1 MNILEVVEA
10 CNAGVGRHVRGLSE
24 GLVAQGHRVTVA
36 YAPHR
41 VDESFRRFIGT
52 QQDNVRFIQLNTRRE
67 VSPTSDLHSVFQLL
81 RVIKL
86 KGPFDVIHGHSSK
99 GGAIARSAGRLSGV
113 PTVYTP
119 NSLILSSP
127 EISRVEAIAY
137 ALVER
142 ILGYWATSKFIA
154 VSEEERELILEYKLA
169 PKKRLVVI
177 ENAIDDRDFIDSP
190 WEITYGDINEKPL
203 TFGSTMRFSAQKA
216 PGHLV
221 EAFVR
226 LNEMA
231 PQLPMRLVIAGD
243 GELFATVKGQIEASG
258 LNEKISLLGWRTD
271 TGAVLRE
278 IDIFVLSSFYEGFSY
293 SILEAMAAKL
303 PIVSTS
309 VSGTKGT
316 LSRVPGNIL
325 VPVGDPT
332 ALAEGMKRMATLA
345 EPDSLRRSLQEI
357 GQRNQD
363 YVRAHF
369 RQSDITRRTIE
380 TYRQLCRCS
389 Q

>member
-1 MNILEVVEA
+1 MNVLEVVEA

-24 GLVAQGHRVTVA
+24 NLVAQGHQVTVA

-41 VDESFRRFIGT
+41 ADESFRRFIGA
-52 QQDNVRFIQLNTRRE
+52 QQGNIRFTRLNTKRE
-67 VSPTSDLHSVFQLL
+67 VSPTSDLYSVFQLL

-99 GGAIARSAGRLSGV
+99 GGAIARIAGRLSGV

-127 EISRVEAIAY
+127 EISRVEAAAY
-137 ALVER
+137 ALIER

-154 VSEEERELILEYKLA
+154 VSEEERELILEYKLT

-226 LNEMA
+226 LSEMV

-243 GELFATVKGQIEASG
+243 GELFAKVKGQIEASG

-278 IDIFVLSSFYEGFSY
+278 LDIFVLSSLYEGFSY

-332 ALAEGMKRMATLA
+332 ALADGMKRMAALA
-345 EPDSLRRSLQEI
+345 ELGSLRRRLQEV
-357 GQRNQD
+357 GQRNHD

>member
-177 ENAIDDRDFIDSP
+177 ENAIDDRDFIDSA

>member
-41 VDESFRRFIGT
+41 VDESFRQFIGA
-52 QQDNVRFIQLNTRRE
+52 QQDNVRFIQLDTKRE
-67 VSPTSDLHSVFQLL
+67 VSLTSDLHSVFQLL

-99 GGAIARSAGRLSGV
+99 GGAIARIAGRLFGV

-127 EISRVEAIAY
+127 EISWVEAAAY
-137 ALVER
+137 ALIER
-142 ILGYWATSKFIA
+142 MLGHWATSKFIA
-154 VSEEERELILEYKLA
+154 VSEEERDLILEYKLT

-177 ENAIDDRDFIDSP
+177 ENAIDDRDFKDSP
-190 WEITYGDINEKPL
+190 REITYGDINEKPL
-203 TFGSTMRFSAQKA
+203 IFGSTMRFSAQKA
-216 PGHLV
+216 PSHLV

-226 LNEMA
+226 LNDMA

-258 LNEKISLLGWRTD
+258 VNERISLLGWRTD

-278 IDIFVLSSFYEGFSY
+278 MDIFVLSSLYEGFSY

-316 LSRVPGNIL
+316 LSQVPGNIL
-325 VPVGDPT
+325 VPVGDPA
-332 ALAEGMKRMATLA
+332 ALADGMKRMATLA
-345 EPDSLRRSLQEI
+345 EPGSLRRPLQEI
-357 GQRNQD
+357 GQRNHD
-363 YVRAHF
+363 YVKAHF
-369 RQSDITRRTIE
+369 MQSDITRRTIE
-380 TYRQLCRCS
+380 AYRQLCRGS
-389 Q
+389 K